1 MFDLSHSHTGRYTS
15 GDPNSGDLYTVYALE
30 KNKTYIQYRVYALGK
45 NKTYIQ
51 YRVYA
56 LGKNKTYIKYQK
68 DICKGSI
75 KAYVNLDKKHI
86 NAF

>member
-45 NKTYIQ
+45 NKTYI
-51 YRVYA
+51 
-56 LGKNKTYIKYQK
+56 KYQK
-68 DICKGSI
+68 DICTGSI